1 MKLSRWVFLL
11 AAVAAASL
19 IIAGPGTRFGW
30 WDFRFG
36 FQLMRWAV
44 YLAAG
49 AGVLSLLLLLFKSQ
63 RLGQMPWIIVSF
75 WMAVATAYVPLSLL
89 QKAQS
94 VPRIHDISTD
104 TVDVPPFVAIAPLR
118 ENASNPLAYPGEPV
132 AQSQKSAYPDI
143 QTYQTEHSK
152 AQVFQAALTAAQ
164 SLGWQLVDQNFE
176 EGRIEA
182 SDETYWFGFIDDVV
196 IRIEST
202 GQLTSLDVRS
212 KSRVGQSDVGKNA
225 ERIRMFLAL
234 VSEDLASS
242 AAALTE

>member
-1 MKLSRWVFLL
+1 MKLSRWVFVL
-11 AAVAAASL
+11 AAIAAAGL
-19 IIAGPGTRFGW
+19 IIAGPGTRLGW

-49 AGVLSLLLLLFKSQ
+49 AGVLSLLLLFFKSQ
-63 RLGQMPWIIVSF
+63 RLGQMPWIIASF
-75 WMAVATAYVPLSLL
+75 WIAVATAYVPLSLL

-118 ENASNPLAYPGEPV
+118 ENASNPLAYPGESV
-132 AQSQKSAYPDI
+132 AQLQGSAYPDI
-143 QTYQTEHSK
+143 QTYQTEQSK
-152 AQVFQAALTAAQ
+152 ERVFQAAIAAAQ
-164 SLGWQLVDQNFE
+164 TLGWQLIDQDFAS
-176 EGRIEA
+176 GRIEA

-196 IRIEST
+196 IRIESSD
-202 GQLTSLDVRS
+202 GLTLLDIRS

-225 ERIRMFLAL
+225 QRIRRFIDL
-234 VSEDLASS
+234 VAEDLAS
-242 AAALTE
+242 